1 MAAAGAD
8 DNHSATACLMLA
20 APILLDLSRQ
30 GKLGCDVWL
39 IHLTGE
45 EFPSDCLGA
54 RALTQRLVEGTLKL
68 RLPGG
73 HERDLSRVEVRGL
86 YVMDMIAHNNDRD
99 RDIFQMSPG
108 TGRRRCG
115 WRGRRRPPR
124 RSGTPPSRC
133 GTSGHCGAAGDAASA
148 A

>member
-1 MAAAGAD
+1 
-8 DNHSATACLMLA
+8 MLA

-39 IHLTGE
+39 VHLTGE

-54 RALTQRLVEGTLKL
+54 RALCQRLVEGTLKL

-73 HERDLSRVEVRGL
+73 TTRDLSRVEVHGV

-99 RDIFQMSPG
+99 RDVFQISPG
-108 TGRRRCG
+108 TGA
-115 WRGRRRPPR
+115 
-124 RSGTPPSRC
+124 PSLWLARQAQTAD
-133 GTSGHCGAAGDAASA
+133 GDLERLRAGVEPAADCGAAGAAAGA